1 VKRFLATLATFT
13 LFFIAHSAQAQSW
26 MMNGEIGAGT
36 GLEGGSPRD
45 GGVSWHR
52 ARTRIMGGL
61 DMNVDEDA
69 YQSFGFRAFVE
80 LEHTTTLGGSFHY
93 TFWPAKTVGLFAG
106 FTGVVAPETLLGVE
120 AGGTF
125 VIPLG
130 KKLGIFIEP
139 SIAALPLGGDLP
151 KGSVVIWTL
160 LSAGLRFS
168 L

>member
-1 VKRFLATLATFT
+1 
-13 LFFIAHSAQAQSW
+13 

-80 LEHTTTLGGSFHY
+80 LERTTTLGASFHY
-93 TFWPAKTVGLFAG
+93 TFWPAKSVGLFAG
-106 FTGVVAPETLLGVE
+106 FTGVIAPETLLGVE

-125 VIPLG
+125 IIPLG

-139 SIAALPLGGDLP
+139 SIAALPIGGDLP
-151 KGSVVIWTL
+151 KGSVVVWTL
-160 LSAGLRFS
+160 VSAGLRFS